1 MCYTIDVLK
10 GMGDG
15 FPPLAR
21 TLYHKLTTYAS
32 MLRRKFMKKDTTMNA
47 CANCKYYKKSIFGKE
62 QCTRQQIKT
71 KAVHLCCDYEEKKK

>member
-1 MCYTIDVLK
+1 MFSRERAIGSLPLQEHYTTKRL
-10 GMGDG
+10 
-15 FPPLAR
+15 
-21 TLYHKLTTYAS
+21 LTQVCK
-32 MLRRKFMKKDTTMNA
+32 RRKFMKKDTTMNA

>member
-1 MCYTIDVLK
+1 
-10 GMGDG
+10 
-15 FPPLAR
+15 
-21 TLYHKLTTYAS
+21 
-32 MLRRKFMKKDTTMNA
+32 MKKDTTMNA